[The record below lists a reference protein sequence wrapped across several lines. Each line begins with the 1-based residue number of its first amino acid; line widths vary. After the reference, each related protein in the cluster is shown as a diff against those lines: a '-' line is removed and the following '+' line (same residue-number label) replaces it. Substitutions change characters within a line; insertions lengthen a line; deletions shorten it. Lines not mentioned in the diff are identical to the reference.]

1 MNGKLFVIL
10 VVIFCMGIA
19 GCKTGQF
26 MNDIS
31 QVSYTAD
38 SGTIL
43 PELQWH
49 EQIIITKKKVS
60 LTRNGRTADTKVN
73 AGAWEFAVDEP
84 KVTALFAQ
92 LEAIDRA
99 SIKRVE
105 PDDPPDGGG
114 TESYTIV
121 YAGDQE
127 FSLVY
132 DPGTTYT
139 NAMLIVE
146 PVEAF
151 IQSLTLPAD
160 ASSRYNFSLP

>member
-1 MNGKLFVIL
+1 MKGKLFVIL
-10 VVIFCMGIA
+10 AVIFCECIA
-19 GCKTGQF
+19 GCKTGQS

-31 QVSYTAD
+31 QVTYTSD

-43 PELQWH
+43 PELQWR
-49 EQIIITKKKVS
+49 EQIIITKNKVS
-60 LTRNGRTADTKVN
+60 LTRNGRTADTQVN
-73 AGAWEFAVDEP
+73 AGTWEFAVDGP

-92 LEAIDRA
+92 LETINCAT
-99 SIKRVE
+99 IKRME
-105 PDDPPDGGG
+105 PDDLPDGGG

-127 FSLVY
+127 CSLVY

-139 NAMLIVE
+139 DGILIVK

-151 IQSLTLPAD
+151 IRNLTLPVGA
-160 ASSRYNFSLP
+160 ANRYKFL